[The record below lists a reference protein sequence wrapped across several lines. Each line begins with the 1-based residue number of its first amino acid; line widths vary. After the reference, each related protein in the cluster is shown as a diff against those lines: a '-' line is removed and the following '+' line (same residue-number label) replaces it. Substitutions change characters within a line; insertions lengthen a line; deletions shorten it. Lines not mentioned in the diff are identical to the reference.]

1 MEKAVQRVEDKRGD
15 VNFEEKDDVMNCEAY
30 RRVKLLMKIV
40 ERVLERRM
48 RALVNLDKFQFGF
61 MPEKETRNTL
71 YIIKRRQEEYRNMDK
86 KLYMCFVDMEKAFD
100 RLPRK
105 VIEWSMRQR
114 GLPEMLVKA
123 VMSLYEEE
131 TTKVRVGSRLSK
143 KFFVKVGVHQ

>member
-1 MEKAVQRVEDKRGD
+1 
-15 VNFEEKDDVMNCEAY
+15 
-30 RRVKLLMKIV
+30 
-40 ERVLERRM
+40 
-48 RALVNLDKFQFGF
+48 